1 MSDRWRV
8 QSNVETHAIGE
19 EVMDDERWERYAA
32 VGGVV
37 FVILNIIGAVLPG
50 TPPAAD
56 DSAAKI
62 TEYFQDHTGAIE
74 AAQIFLGVGVIGLV
88 WWFGSLWRMM
98 VRAEDGRPRM
108 AIVAL
113 LGLAAAA
120 GLVLLS
126 GALTSAT
133 ALRIDDV
140 GEGARFN
147 YVFASV
153 VIATAGF
160 GIVAFL
166 GAVCALNYRTN
177 FMPQWITYLGWLGA
191 AGFLG
196 ASLGSASD
204 NAAFFVLGFASFL
217 LWCLWIIGVSLVMWR
232 VESRVAMTA

>member
-1 MSDRWRV
+1 M
-8 QSNVETHAIGE
+8 E
-19 EVMDDERWERYAA
+19 DERWERYAA

-37 FVILNIIGAVLPG
+37 FVVLNVIGALLPG

-56 DSAAKI
+56 DSAVKI
-62 TEYFQDHTGAIE
+62 TKYFQDHTGAIE
-74 AAQIFLGVGVIGLV
+74 AAQIFLGVGVIGLL

-108 AIVAL
+108 AVVAL

-120 GLVLLS
+120 GLVLFS

-140 GEGARFN
+140 GGGSRF
-147 YVFASV
+147 YYLLSGV
-153 VIATAGF
+153 VISTAGF

-166 GAVCALNYRTN
+166 GAVCALNYRTK
-177 FMPQWITYLGWLGA
+177 FMPQWTTYLGWLVA
-191 AGFLG
+191 AGFLA

-204 NAAFFVLGFASFL
+204 SVAFFVLGFSSFL
-217 LWCLWIIGVSLVMWR
+217 VWCVWIIGISVVMWR
-232 VESRVAMTA
+232 GDDRVSTAA

>member
-1 MSDRWRV
+1 
-8 QSNVETHAIGE
+8 
-19 EVMDDERWERYAA
+19 MDDARWERYAA
-32 VGGVV
+32 VGGIV
-37 FVILNIIGAVLPG
+37 FVVLSVIGALLPG
-50 TPPAAD
+50 APPAAD
-56 DSAAKI
+56 ASVAKI
-62 TEYFQDHTGAIE
+62 TKYFQDHTGSIE
-74 AAQIFLGVGVIGLV
+74 AGQIFLGVGMIGLL

-126 GALTSAT
+126 GALTSTT
-133 ALRIDDV
+133 ALRIDDL
-140 GEGARFN
+140 GGASRFF
-147 YVFASV
+147 YVLSGV

-166 GAVCALNYRTN
+166 GAVCALNYRAS
-177 FMPQWITYLGWLGA
+177 FLPQWVTYLGWLAA

-204 NAAFFVLGFASFL
+204 HAAFFVLGFVSFL
-217 LWCLWIIGVSLVMWR
+217 VWCVWIVGVSVLMWQR
-232 VESRVAMTA
+232 DDRAALAA

>member
-1 MSDRWRV
+1 
-8 QSNVETHAIGE
+8 
-19 EVMDDERWERYAA
+19 MDDSRWERYAA

-37 FVILNIIGAVLPG
+37 FVVLNIIGALLPG
-50 TPPAAD
+50 APPAAD

-62 TEYFQDHTGAIE
+62 TEYFRDHTGAIE
-74 AAQIFLGVGVIGLV
+74 AAQVFLGVGTIGLV

-140 GEGARFN
+140 GGGSRFF
-147 YVFASV
+147 YVLAGV

-177 FMPQWITYLGWLGA
+177 FMPQWITYLGWLAA

-196 ASLGSASD
+196 ATLGSVSD
-204 NAAFFVLGFASFL
+204 NAAFLVLGFVSFL
-217 LWCLWIIGVSLVMWR
+217 LWCVWIIGVSVVMWR
-232 VESRVAMTA
+232 DEGRVSIAT

>member
-1 MSDRWRV
+1 M
-8 QSNVETHAIGE
+8 E
-19 EVMDDERWERYAA
+19 DERWERYAA
-32 VGGVV
+32 VGGVL
-37 FVILNIIGAVLPG
+37 FVVLNVIGALLPG

-56 DSAAKI
+56 DSAVKI
-62 TEYFQDHTGAIE
+62 TKYFQDNTGAIE
-74 AAQIFLGVGVIGLV
+74 AAQIFLGVGMIGLL

-140 GEGARFN
+140 GLGSRFY
-147 YVFASV
+147 YVLAGV
-153 VIATAGF
+153 VISTAGF

-166 GAVCALNYRTN
+166 GAVCALNYRTK
-177 FMPQWITYLGWLGA
+177 FMPQWITYLGWLVA
-191 AGFLG
+191 AGFLA

-204 NAAFFVLGFASFL
+204 SVAFFVLGFSSFL
-217 LWCLWIIGVSLVMWR
+217 VWCVWIIGISVVMWR
-232 VESRVAMTA
+232 GEDRVAAV

>member
-1 MSDRWRV
+1 
-8 QSNVETHAIGE
+8 
-19 EVMDDERWERYAA
+19 MDDAHWERYAA
-32 VGGVV
+32 VGGIV
-37 FVILNIIGAVLPG
+37 FVVLNVIGALLPG
-50 TPPAAD
+50 APPASDA
-56 DSAAKI
+56 SAAKI
-62 TEYFQDHTGAIE
+62 TQYFQDHTGAIE

-113 LGLAAAA
+113 LGLAAAV

-126 GALTSAT
+126 GALTSTT

-140 GEGARFN
+140 GGGSRLF
-147 YVFASV
+147 YVLAGV

-166 GAVCALNYRTN
+166 GAVCALSYRTN
-177 FMPQWITYLGWLGA
+177 FLPQWSTYLGWLAA

-204 NAAFFVLGFASFL
+204 NAAFFVLGFISFL
-217 LWCLWIIGVSLVMWR
+217 VWCVWIVGVSVVMWR
-232 VESRVAMTA
+232 GEGTAALAS

>member
-1 MSDRWRV
+1 
-8 QSNVETHAIGE
+8 
-19 EVMDDERWERYAA
+19 MDDSRWERYAA

-37 FVILNIIGAVLPG
+37 FVVLNIIGALLPG
-50 TPPAAD
+50 APPAAD

-62 TEYFQDHTGAIE
+62 TEYFRDHTGAIE
-74 AAQIFLGVGVIGLV
+74 AAQVFLGVGTIGLV

-140 GEGARFN
+140 GGGSRFF
-147 YVFASV
+147 YVLAGV

-166 GAVCALNYRTN
+166 GAT
-177 FMPQWITYLGWLGA
+177 
-191 AGFLG
+191 
-196 ASLGSASD
+196 LGSVSD
-204 NAAFFVLGFASFL
+204 NAAFLVLGFVSFL
-217 LWCLWIIGVSLVMWR
+217 LWCVWIIGVSVVMWR
-232 VESRVAMTA
+232 DEGRVSIAT

>member
-1 MSDRWRV
+1 MSGRMQV
-8 QSNVETHAIGE
+8 QSDARTQAIRE
-19 EVMDDERWERYAA
+19 EVMDDTRWERYAA
-32 VGGVV
+32 VGGFLFVV
-37 FVILNIIGAVLPG
+37 LNVIGALLPG

-62 TEYFQDHTGAIE
+62 TEYFRDHTGAIE
-74 AAQIFLGVGVIGLV
+74 AAQVFLGVGMIGLV

-113 LGLAAAA
+113 LGLAVSA

-140 GEGARFN
+140 GDESRFF
-147 YVFASV
+147 YVLTGV
-153 VIATAGF
+153 VISTAGF

-166 GAVCALNYRTN
+166 GAVSALNYRTR
-177 FMPQWITYLGWLGA
+177 FMPQWTTYLGWLVA
-191 AGFLG
+191 AGFVG
-196 ASLGSASD
+196 ASLGAASD
-204 NAAFFVLGFASFL
+204 HAAFFVLGFSSFL
-217 LWCLWIIGVSLVMWR
+217 VWCVWIIGISVVMWR
-232 VESRVAMTA
+232 DDSRVAPAA